1 MDLVTPADVRAAAA
15 RLEGVLHTTPVE
27 VSRALSRHVGVDVV
41 LKCENLQRT
50 GSFKLRG
57 AYNRIAVLSDEEK
70 ARGVVC
76 ASAGNHAQG
85 VALAAQ
91 MLGVKATVYMPE
103 QAPLPKVEAT
113 RDYGADVCLVGEAFE
128 DTLAAATEEADE
140 AGAVFVHPFDHRD
153 VVAGQG
159 TLGLELASQMPDA
172 ATVVVPVG
180 GGGLISGLAVALRDV
195 RPELRI
201 VGVQSEAAAGFCA
214 SLAAGELVAAPGE
227 GETIADGIAVREPG
241 ELTWAHVSRLVDDVV
256 AVDDATLARAVVL
269 LLERA
274 KLGVEPAGAAGVA
287 AILSGQ
293 LGTPPGPVAVVLS
306 GGNIDLLLLH
316 HLITSGLTAEGRFV
330 TVRTKVPDRP
340 GALYLLLGIVAEL
353 RANIVGVEHQRF
365 GRRTRLEEVDVVLE
379 LETRGPQ
386 HVDELREQLV
396 ASGYPFEVL

>member
-1 MDLVTPADVRAAAA
+1 
-15 RLEGVLHTTPVE
+15 
-27 VSRALSRHVGVDVV
+27 
-41 LKCENLQRT
+41 
-50 GSFKLRG
+50 
-57 AYNRIAVLSDEEK
+57 
-70 ARGVVC
+70 
-76 ASAGNHAQG
+76 
-85 VALAAQ
+85 
-91 MLGVKATVYMPE
+91 
-103 QAPLPKVEAT
+103 
-113 RDYGADVCLVGEAFE
+113 
-128 DTLAAATEEADE
+128 
-140 AGAVFVHPFDHRD
+140 
-153 VVAGQG
+153 
-159 TLGLELASQMPDA
+159 
-172 ATVVVPVG
+172 
-180 GGGLISGLAVALRDV
+180 
-195 RPELRI
+195 
-201 VGVQSEAAAGFCA
+201 
-214 SLAAGELVAAPGE
+214 
-227 GETIADGIAVREPG
+227 
-241 ELTWAHVSRLVDDVV
+241 VV